1 MDVPGFN
8 YRVHKY
14 DNNIKQ
20 LPQGF
25 LLGSET
31 ASTVSSRGVYKFPV
45 VPDDNSRFASWA
57 PGYDPKAL
65 EKADG
70 QCSSYDLE
78 YSPWSNLPDDD

>member
-1 MDVPGFN
+1 MSASWMWQTSVCSKSGFAQTMDVPGFN

-14 DNNIKQ
+14 YKNIEQ

-45 VPDDNSRFASWA
+45 VDRKSTRLNSSHT
-57 PGYDPKAL
+57 
-65 EKADG
+65 
-70 QCSSYDLE
+70 
-78 YSPWSNLPDDD
+78 

>member
-57 PGYDPKAL
+57 PG
-65 EKADG
+65 
-70 QCSSYDLE
+70 
-78 YSPWSNLPDDD
+78 